1 MCRRTHE
8 AQNTPPPLYITLV
21 KMALTHIAANDVNK
35 CVIKN
40 NTVYYIGANPDYNIT
55 LSEIQ
60 NTQNTVWKCSTP
72 NNTTAII
79 SGVNNGTVIISYDG
93 STITFINSLPNSVIN
108 KLFTIGNTTYAIGN
122 NVYTITT
129 QLNPYKSI
137 DHNLLGY
144 DVKNTLLIISGD
156 NLVATV
162 DTSTNELQQIE
173 TDYVWKDVAIKDID
187 NFICVGNNII
197 GKSNYIYVEDDSHEM
212 VKTKVIDMVTA
223 NMKANWNVI
232 KYIAKYDAYI
242 VGGQS
247 IIDNNTLGIITDKLT
262 IKINTV
268 NLGNAC
274 QSISIN
280 NDGYWVAVGDGKMFH
295 GVYGSSN
302 FEQTSIA
309 GNWFSVSINNNGNF
323 VAITCSSNNNLIC
336 YGTYTSTSFTTTT
349 SYVTPSLYSS
359 ISLNNSGCWI
369 AVGSNSKI
377 IYGMY
382 GQTYTVYNDTGIIP
396 DLTYFNSVSVNNTGK
411 YMIVGTN
418 GVVVYGIIEHYQ
430 NGTTYFQ
437 LSRLIYLDTVKTT
450 FNSISLN
457 NNNMWIAGSKSNIIA
472 YGTYKTGI
480 MPTTAEQDSN
490 NWCYT
495 TINDNGYYINVNFN
509 NGVMYGKYLDTFT
522 IFTDDIGSNYRA
534 VDINNSNQFVAV
546 SSSGVLSYGIF
557 EYKAELDNISP
568 TGNISV
574 VDMYE
579 ITNPYTLIYT
589 TSDDRILY
597 SHSISTPIVVQT
609 PATFTSLAFSDK
621 HIVFLSSTSLYYMNY
636 TADIIITP
644 ESFKY
649 ISNIY
654 LNNFATLTYLG
665 NQKFVTTAVD
675 KNNKSYIVMIV
686 FNNSGD
692 VEVYKYLMSTVSGTN
707 ETITSMQWIDFV
719 NDKFIGTSTTNV
731 YVSDTAK
738 AFDRYISS
746 EQFKQF
752 TLFNGIYYAFDA
764 SNNMYKC
771 NDDITQLQIV
781 SNLGKASSAI
791 NALCSNSDYIAYV
804 GSNGYIRVMNKDD
817 DSIVVSSDD
826 ELMFIDAVLYENV
839 LDVLD
844 NDGQIYYVDLT
855 DKTTIV
861 KPVELILNSDIDV
874 SGFSCIKYMPDI
886 GGIVAVGDN
895 VVAYSVDGVSY
906 VVSYSTIGKQLLKVT
921 SNNKSRMFAIDNKN
935 VIEIAAKLVRK
946 T

>member
-1 MCRRTHE
+1 MT
-8 AQNTPPPLYITLV
+8 
-21 KMALTHIAANDVNK
+21 LTHIAANDVNK

-72 NNTTAII
+72 YNTTATI

-93 STITFINSLPNSVIN
+93 TTITTIDSLPNVVIN
-108 KLFTIGNTTYAIGN
+108 KLFTIGNTIYAIGN

-129 QLNPYKSI
+129 QLNLYRTI
-137 DHNLLGY
+137 DHNLLSY

-156 NLVATV
+156 NIVATV
-162 DTSTNELQQIE
+162 DTNTNQLQQIE
-173 TDYVWKDVAIKDID
+173 TNYVWKDVAIKDID
-187 NFICVGNNII
+187 NFICIGDNII

-232 KYIAKYDAYI
+232 KYITKSDAYI
-242 VGGQS
+242 IGGQP
-247 IIDNNTLGIITDKLT
+247 ITDNNTLGTITDELV

-268 NLGNAC
+268 NLSTAC
-274 QSISIN
+274 TSISIN
-280 NDGYWVAVGDGKMFH
+280 DDGRWVAVGDGTMFH
-295 GVYGSSN
+295 GMYGINN

-309 GNWFSVSINNNGNF
+309 GNWFSVSINNDGNF
-323 VAITCSSNNNLIC
+323 VAITSSPSSSSMC
-336 YGTYTSTSFTTTT
+336 YGTYTSESFTTTT
-349 SYVTPSLYSS
+349 RYVTISSYAS
-359 ISLNNSGCWI
+359 ISLNNHGLWI

-377 IYGMY
+377 IYGIY
-382 GQTYTVYNDTGIIP
+382 GQDYTEYNDVGTIP
-396 DLTYFNSVSVNNTGK
+396 ALTYFNSVSLNNNGK
-411 YMIVGTN
+411 YIMVGTG
-418 GVVVYGIIEHYQ
+418 GVVIYGLLGRNQ
-430 NGTTYFQ
+430 DGSSYFQ
-437 LSRLIYLDTVKTT
+437 FTRLIYLDVAKTT

-457 NNNMWIAGSKSNIIA
+457 NNNMWVAGSKSNIIA
-472 YGTYKTGI
+472 YGTYNTGI
-480 MPTTAEQDSN
+480 SPTISEQDDS

-495 TINDNGYYINVNFN
+495 SINNNGYYINVNFN
-509 NGVMYGKYLDTFT
+509 SGTMYGQYLNTFT
-522 IFTDDIGSNYRA
+522 VFTDDIGSNYRA

-557 EYKAELDNISP
+557 EYKAKLDNISP
-568 TGNISV
+568 IGNISV

-589 TSDDRILY
+589 TSDNHILY

-609 PATFTSLAFSDK
+609 PATFTTLAFSDK

-636 TADIIITP
+636 TTDITLTP
-644 ESFKY
+644 ESFNY

-654 LNNFATLTYLG
+654 LNNFATLTYIG

-675 KNNKSYIVMIV
+675 KNNEPYIVVIV
-686 FNNSGD
+686 FNNSSEVG
-692 VEVYKYLMSTVSGTN
+692 VYKYLMSTVSGTN
-707 ETITSMQWIDFV
+707 DTITSMQWIDFV
-719 NDKFIGTSTTNV
+719 NDKFVGVSPTNI

-738 AFDRYISS
+738 TFDRYISGV
-746 EQFKQF
+746 QFKQL
-752 TLFNGIYYAFDA
+752 TLFNNVYYGFNA

-771 NDDITQLQIV
+771 NDDITRLRIV

-791 NALCSNSDYIAYV
+791 NALCSNSDYIAFV
-804 GSNGYIRVMNKDD
+804 GSNGYINVMNEDGNN
-817 DSIVVSSDD
+817 VAVSSDD
-826 ELMFIDAVLYENV
+826 KLVFVDATLHDDV
-839 LDVLD
+839 LDVLS
-844 NDGQIYYVDLT
+844 NDGKIYYVDLT
-855 DKTTIV
+855 DKNPIV
-861 KPVELILNSDIDV
+861 KPVELILNSDIVV
-874 SGFSCIKYMPDI
+874 SGFSCIKCMPDI
-886 GGIVAVGDN
+886 GGIAAVGDN

-906 VVSYSTIGKQLLKVT
+906 VVSYSPIGKQLLKVT
-921 SNNKSRMFAIDNKN
+921 SNNKGRMFAIDDKN